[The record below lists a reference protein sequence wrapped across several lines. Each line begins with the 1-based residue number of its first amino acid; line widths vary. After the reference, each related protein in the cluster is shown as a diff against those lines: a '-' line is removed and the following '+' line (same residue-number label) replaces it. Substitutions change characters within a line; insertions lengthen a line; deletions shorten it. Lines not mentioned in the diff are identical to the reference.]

1 MGVTRTES
9 ISGIVVDERYGR
21 AANLDDWTTK
31 VMTPSDVEVVTG
43 S

>member
-21 AANLDDWTTK
+21 AANLADWTTK